1 MEQREHRR
9 GAVGAAAVT
18 FDAVGVPIITLTG
31 EIDVSNV
38 DSLRATI
45 EPAVETAPDRV
56 VFDLTALDFMD
67 SSGIALLLQA
77 ATRAGSVHLRQP
89 SAIVRRIIEIT
100 GLSEVLQVD
109 A

>member
-1 MEQREHRR
+1 
-9 GAVGAAAVT
+9 VGAAAVT

-45 EPAVETAPDRV
+45 EPAVETAPERV

-100 GLSEVLQVD
+100 GLSDVLHID

>member
-1 MEQREHRR
+1 
-9 GAVGAAAVT
+9 VGAAAVT

-45 EPAVETAPDRV
+45 EPAVETAPERV
-56 VFDLTALDFMD
+56 VFDLAGLDFMD

-77 ATRAGSVHLRQP
+77 ATRAGAVHLRQP

>member
-1 MEQREHRR
+1 MEEGEGRI
-9 GAVGAAAVT
+9 GAVAAAAVT

-45 EPAVETAPDRV
+45 EPAVETARERV
-56 VFDLTALDFMD
+56 VFDLTGLEFMD
-67 SSGIALLLQA
+67 STGIALLLHA

-89 SAIVRRIIEIT
+89 SSIVRRIIEIT
-100 GLSEVLQVD
+100 GLTDVLQID